1 MRDMSQAAAKVGTM
15 PRPPTVSA
23 RMNPGAVHSPPSPS
37 LRTRTTNH
45 CRGRPITPRASTTKR
60 SRRQPARIPPGP
72 TNTGRSVAAA
82 VMRPM
87 VTPSRHARRLGVT
100 LSAHPDHPHPGNRMP
115 EHQPYVPAAQSPA
128 ELTGRALVLGSILGL
143 IFGASNVYLALK
155 IGLTVSASIP
165 IAVLSITIFRAIGRA
180 TILENNIV
188 QTTGSAADSV
198 SAGVVFTIHAIL
210 LMGYDLDIGRVAILA
225 MAGGLMGI
233 LMMIPLRR
241 ALIVKEHGNLPYPE
255 GTACAEV
262 LIAGEK
268 GGVHAKTVF
277 QAFGLAFVYKF
288 LMTALKLW
296 QEYPGRVLHWFQ
308 GAEVRVEAAPELMG
322 VGYIIGPR
330 IAGYLFAGG
339 CLAYLV
345 LMPAIKLF
353 GAAMTTPMYPAT
365 KLVSEMSA
373 GEIRAAFVFYI
384 GAGAVATAGIVA
396 LVRSLPTIASA
407 FKAGFADLKA
417 SRAGQAVAAR
427 LRTDDDLPITVT
439 VFGSLLLALVLA
451 FLPSI
456 GVNLLGGLLIIVFGF
471 FFTTVSSRICGQI
484 GSSANPLSGMTIASL
499 IAISLIFLLLG
510 WTQIDDR
517 VRAISIAC
525 VIAVAV
531 ANGGNTSQDLKT
543 GFLVGATPRRQQ
555 IAILV
560 GAIGSA
566 LAVGWTLTLLNR
578 SYQYEVPEARAGFT
592 APAAG
597 RSPDGSVLVLDQ
609 TMSGF
614 RVAGGDTFDT
624 TRYQVVRVYTA
635 TNSVPPGKYLVDPA
649 TREIRYVVDPGIGG
663 RVREYEGRRLT
674 RLDSPKATLMAF
686 IADGILTHRL
696 PWGLVLIGVFL
707 AIAIEL
713 TGVQSLPVAVG
724 VYLPIT
730 TSAGMFAG
738 GIVRWLVE
746 RRVRSDNRSL
756 ADIESGPGVLFS
768 SGLIAGGA
776 IGGIAIAAIARAKG
790 SADSLAQPVALPH
803 ALGGVAQ
810 SSVVAL
816 VIFTLLGVLVYRIGT
831 RKH

>member
-1 MRDMSQAAAKVGTM
+1 MAD
-15 PRPPTVSA
+15 
-23 RMNPGAVHSPPSPS
+23 
-37 LRTRTTNH
+37 
-45 CRGRPITPRASTTKR
+45 
-60 SRRQPARIPPGP
+60 
-72 TNTGRSVAAA
+72 
-82 VMRPM
+82 
-87 VTPSRHARRLGVT
+87 
-100 LSAHPDHPHPGNRMP
+100 
-115 EHQPYVPAAQSPA
+115 HQPYVSPSQSLA
-128 ELTGRALVLGSILGL
+128 ELTPRALILGVALGL

-165 IAVLSITIFRAIGRA
+165 IAVLAITIFRSLGRA

-198 SAGVVFTIHAIL
+198 SAGVVFTIPAIL
-210 LMGYDLDIGRVAILA
+210 LMGYDLDIGRVTILA
-225 MAGGLMGI
+225 IAGGLMGV

-288 LMTALKLW
+288 LMVALKLW
-296 QEYPGRVLHWFQ
+296 QEYPGRVFRSYQ
-308 GAEVRVEAAPELMG
+308 SAEVRVEVSPELMG

-339 CLAYLV
+339 CLAYIV

-353 GAAMTTPMYPAT
+353 GSSMTEPMFGTT
-365 KLVSEMSA
+365 KLIRDMSA

-384 GAGAVATAGIVA
+384 GAGAVATSGIIA
-396 LVRSLPTIASA
+396 LVRSLPTILGA
-407 FKAGFADLKA
+407 FRAGFADMKA
-417 SRAGQAVAAR
+417 SRVGQAVAAR
-427 LRTDDDLPITVT
+427 LRTEDDLPITLT
-439 VFGSLLLALVLA
+439 VFGSAGLALVLA
-451 FLPSI
+451 FLPQI
-456 GVNLLGGLLIIVFGF
+456 GVNILGGALIIFFGF

-484 GSSANPLSGMTIASL
+484 GSSANPISGMTIASL
-499 IAISLIFLLLG
+499 IAISFIFLLLG

-555 IAILV
+555 IAILI

-566 LAVGWTLTLLNR
+566 LAVGWTLTFLNR
-578 SYQYEVPEARAGFT
+578 SYQYEVPERRTGFV
-592 APAAG
+592 APASGA
-597 RSPDGSVLVLDQ
+597 SSDGNVVVLDE
-609 TMSGF
+609 TKSNF
-614 RVAGGDTFDT
+614 RIAGGQAFDSAQ
-624 TRYQVVRVYTA
+624 YQVVRVYA
-635 TNSVPPGKYLVDPA
+635 ETNGVPAGKYLVDAA
-649 TREIRYVVDPGIGG
+649 THEIRYVVDPGIGG
-663 RVREYEGRRLT
+663 RVHEYEGRNLP

-696 PWGLVLIGVFL
+696 PWALVLIGVCL

-713 TGVQSLPVAVG
+713 MGVESLPVTVG

-738 GIVRWLVE
+738 GLVRWLVE
-746 RRVRSDNRSL
+746 RRIRSANRSL
-756 ADIESGPGVLFS
+756 SEIESGPGVLFA

-776 IGGIAIAAIARAKG
+776 ICGIVVAGIAGAKG
-790 SADSLAQPVALPH
+790 SAEWLAETVGLYH
-803 ALGGVAQ
+803 KLGAFVT
-810 SSVVAL
+810 SNLVAL
-816 VIFTLLGVLVYRIGT
+816 VIFALLGFGLYRVGL
-831 RKH
+831 RKQ

>member
-1 MRDMSQAAAKVGTM
+1 MTS
-15 PRPPTVSA
+15 PT
-23 RMNPGAVHSPPSPS
+23 
-37 LRTRTTNH
+37 
-45 CRGRPITPRASTTKR
+45 
-60 SRRQPARIPPGP
+60 
-72 TNTGRSVAAA
+72 
-82 VMRPM
+82 
-87 VTPSRHARRLGVT
+87 
-100 LSAHPDHPHPGNRMP
+100 
-115 EHQPYVPAAQSPA
+115 HQPYVPASQAPA
-128 ELTGRALVLGSILGL
+128 ELTPRAITLGVLLGL
-143 IFGASNVYLALK
+143 IFSASNVYLALK

-165 IAVLSITIFRAIGRA
+165 IAVLSITIFRWLGRS

-198 SAGVVFTIHAIL
+198 SAGVVFTIPAIL
-210 LMGYDLDIGRVAILA
+210 LMGYDLDIGRVTVLAI
-225 MAGGLMGI
+225 AGGLMGV

-262 LIAGEK
+262 LIAGER
-268 GGVHAKTVF
+268 GGIHAKTVF
-277 QAFGLAFVYKF
+277 QAFGIAFLYKF
-288 LMTALKLW
+288 LMTALKVW
-296 QEYPGRVLHWFQ
+296 QEYPGRVIRSFQ
-308 GAEVRVEAAPELMG
+308 GAEVRVEASPELIG

-339 CLAYLV
+339 CLAYVV

-353 GAAMTTPMYPAT
+353 GSAMTEPMFGTT
-365 KLVSEMSA
+365 KLIRDMNA

-384 GAGAVATAGIVA
+384 GAGAVASAGIIA
-396 LVRSLPTIASA
+396 LARSLPTIVGA
-407 FKAGFADLKA
+407 FRAGFADMRA
-417 SRAGQAVAAR
+417 SRLGQAVAAK
-427 LRTDDDLPITVT
+427 LRTDDDLPISVT
-439 VFGSLLLALVLA
+439 VFGSIALAIAISLL
-451 FLPSI
+451 PQI
-456 GVNLLGGLLIIVFGF
+456 GGNLLIIFGF
-471 FFTTVSSRICGQI
+471 FFTTVSSRICGQV
-484 GSSANPLSGMTIASL
+484 GSSANPISGMTIAAL
-499 IAISLIFLLLG
+499 IAISFIFLLLG
-510 WTQIDDR
+510 WNQIDDR

-543 GFLVGATPRRQQ
+543 GFLVGSTPRRQQ
-555 IAILV
+555 IAILI

-566 LAVGWTLTLLNR
+566 REVGWTLTFLNR
-578 SYQYEVPEARAGFT
+578 SYQFEVPEARAGFT

-624 TRYQVVRVYTA
+624 THYQVVRVYTA
-635 TNSVPPGKYLVDPA
+635 TNGVPPGKYLVDPV

-663 RVREYEGRRLT
+663 RVREYQGRTLT

-756 ADIESGPGVLFS
+756 AEIESGPGVLFA

-776 IGGIAIAAIARAKG
+776 ICGIAVAAIAGWG
-790 SADSLAQPVALPH
+790 SARGMAADWLAEKIPLYH
-803 ALGGVAQ
+803 TLGAFATSAIVGLIMFAI
-810 SSVVAL
+810 L
-816 VIFTLLGVLVYRIGT
+816 GLLLYRTGL
-831 RKH
+831 RRQ